1 VVLRNGGQLII
12 QGAQEVVFYKG
23 VEFAAN
29 AQGQAGALR
38 VTASNGSVSFLSGM
52 FAGQNDAMSWAGI
65 SRLDLQSP
73 QLSTQLG
80 SLSVAGVN
88 VVLSEAPDT
97 LVFDEVDAGIG
108 GAAADQ
114 QAAFS
119 QLGLALLAAI
129 LVVYIIMVATFRS
142 LLQPLLLLVSIPF
155 AATGAIA
162 LQVATGVP
170 LGVASLIGVLMLV
183 GIVVTNAI
191 VLIDLVNQY
200 RVKGYA
206 VKEAVM
212 EGASRRLRPILMTA
226 AATIFALIPLATGL
240 SGSGGGFISQ
250 PLAIVVIGGLLSS
263 TVLTLIVLPVLYAVV
278 EGGRERSR
286 IKRGERKDAKRAA
299 LKVAAESSAVSGST
313 VKPVKPVKPAK
324 TVKPAKASTTV
335 TTAVTGAPNASKPEA
350 ASEEASG
357 TESGEKKPGMMK
369 FFSSGS
375 DEDK

>member
-1 VVLRNGGQLII
+1 
-12 QGAQEVVFYKG
+12 
-23 VEFAAN
+23 
-29 AQGQAGALR
+29 
-38 VTASNGSVSFLSGM
+38 
-52 FAGQNDAMSWAGI
+52 
-65 SRLDLQSP
+65 
-73 QLSTQLG
+73 
-80 SLSVAGVN
+80 
-88 VVLSEAPDT
+88 
-97 LVFDEVDAGIG
+97 
-108 GAAADQ
+108 
-114 QAAFS
+114 
-119 QLGLALLAAI
+119 
-129 LVVYIIMVATFRS
+129 
-142 LLQPLLLLVSIPF
+142 LVSIPF

-286 IKRGERKDAKRAA
+286 VKRAERKDAKRAV
-299 LKVAAESSAVSGST
+299 LKAAAESSTVSGAS
-313 VKPVKPVKPAK
+313 VKQGKPA
-324 TVKPAKASTTV
+324 KPAKASTAVTTTV
-335 TTAVTGAPNASKPEA
+335 TGSPKSGKPDSSTDAPSDKEQ
-350 ASEEASG
+350 
-357 TESGEKKPGMMK
+357 GEKKPGMMK

>member
-1 VVLRNGGQLII
+1 
-12 QGAQEVVFYKG
+12 
-23 VEFAAN
+23 
-29 AQGQAGALR
+29 
-38 VTASNGSVSFLSGM
+38 
-52 FAGQNDAMSWAGI
+52 
-65 SRLDLQSP
+65 
-73 QLSTQLG
+73 
-80 SLSVAGVN
+80 
-88 VVLSEAPDT
+88 
-97 LVFDEVDAGIG
+97 
-108 GAAADQ
+108 
-114 QAAFS
+114 
-119 QLGLALLAAI
+119 
-129 LVVYIIMVATFRS
+129 MVATFRS

-299 LKVAAESSAVSGST
+299 LKVAAESSAVSGS
-313 VKPVKPVKPAK
+313 A
-324 TVKPAKASTTV
+324 VKPAKAVKAAKASADTPITATASPTST
-335 TTAVTGAPNASKPEA
+335 KPDSSSEA
-350 ASEEASG
+350 ASG